1 MALMEITVV
10 PLGTGTSVSNYVAE
24 AVRALESLPD
34 LDYELTSM
42 GTIVEGDVDQLLAAA
57 SKMHQAVVKA
67 GAQRVETSIRIDD
80 RRDKPIT
87 LTSKL
92 MSLKRALGDR
102 D

>member
-10 PLGTGTSVSNYVAE
+10 PLGTGTSVSQYVAE
-24 AVRALESLPD
+24 AIRALEGLPGV
-34 LDYELTSM
+34 DYELTSM
-42 GTIVEGDVDQLLAAA
+42 GTIIEGDVDQLLVAAL
-57 SKMHQAVVKA
+57 KMHQAVLKT
-67 GAQRVETSIRIDD
+67 GAQRVETTLRIDD
-80 RRDKPIT
+80 RRDKPVT